1 MTKKINVYFLLF
13 FLASFVF
20 LFSKS
25 SGAEIDNLFISLKN
39 ASDVSTA
46 KKYEEKIW
54 EYWLTSGSNQNNNT
68 LMTKGVKLMKSGQLD
83 EALNLFIDLSK
94 SDPNWAEPINKIAT
108 IRYLQGDFYGSI
120 RDIQSTLKIEPRH
133 FGAIAGLAQIN
144 LALGRYNESLKN
156 LDFAINIHPF
166 ISIKN
171 LRPILMDLIEKSEI

>member
-54 EYWLTSGSNQNNNT
+54 EYWLTSGSNENNNT
-68 LMTKGVKLMKSGQLD
+68 LMTKGVKLMKSGKLD

-94 SDPNWAEPINKIAT
+94 RYTETFLYINRSCLYDCI
-108 IRYLQGDFYGSI
+108 
-120 RDIQSTLKIEPRH
+120 
-133 FGAIAGLAQIN
+133 
-144 LALGRYNESLKN
+144 
-156 LDFAINIHPF
+156 
-166 ISIKN
+166 
-171 LRPILMDLIEKSEI
+171 

>member
-20 LFSKS
+20 SKA

-54 EYWLTSGSNQNNNT
+54 EYWLTSGSNENNNT
-68 LMTKGVKLMKSGQLD
+68 LMTRGVKLMKSGKLD

-94 SDPNWAEPINKIAT
+94 SDPNWAEPINKIST
-108 IRYLQGDFYGSI
+108 IR
-120 RDIQSTLKIEPRH
+120 
-133 FGAIAGLAQIN
+133 
-144 LALGRYNESLKN
+144 
-156 LDFAINIHPF
+156 
-166 ISIKN
+166 
-171 LRPILMDLIEKSEI
+171 